1 MKRDL
6 GIKFG
11 RRLRE
16 LREARALTQAQ
27 VASSI
32 LKSVETISN
41 FERGKTL
48 PGLRTVAHLAD
59 ILGVDMKEL
68 FALESGAPK
77 YEADAANA
85 AMGRQ
90 LKKLNDPERA
100 LIADFVDVLVRHRVA
115 SGSKQR
121 APRDK

>member
-1 MKRDL
+1 MKRDV

-48 PGLRTVAHLAD
+48 PGLRTAAHLAD
-59 ILGVDMKEL
+59 TLGVDMKEL
-68 FALESGAPK
+68 FAFEDGIPKSAAGSSNAVVARKLTRLSDSES
-77 YEADAANA
+77 
-85 AMGRQ
+85 
-90 LKKLNDPERA
+90 A
-100 LIADFVDVLVRHRVA
+100 LVVDFVDLLIRHRTA
-115 SGSKQR
+115 SVTKR
-121 APRDK
+121 